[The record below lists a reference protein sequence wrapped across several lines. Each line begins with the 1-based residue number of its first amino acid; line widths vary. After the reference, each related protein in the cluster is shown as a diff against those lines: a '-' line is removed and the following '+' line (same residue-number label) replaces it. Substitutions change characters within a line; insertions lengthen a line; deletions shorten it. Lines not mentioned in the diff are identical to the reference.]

1 MEISFII
8 GNNETDKLFEITK
21 NTIFNKIGLLIK
33 YIKMDKNEENT
44 LRQFYYLF

>member
-21 NTIFNKIGLLIK
+21 KTIFKILGLLIK